1 MYWFMIKLCFRVS
14 NHIVKV
20 TSGFV
25 MLSKIATPY
34 PSDVLS
40 GQSQSFSKPHLHW
53 WMKTD
58 IMVEWSF
65 RLLPVLWVLASQ
77 LRTTTSSIMY
87 ITENP
92 KHPQVFLYFLT
103 CEIIIIFLYALDQPL
118 TWKSSHT
125 HYLSN
130 DKIKSFHLSQINLL
144 FKST

>member
-1 MYWFMIKLCFRVS
+1 MHSIKERKHGLYHLEIFLQHYNAYYADPHEICIDLWSELCFRVS

-20 TSGFV
+20 TNGFV

-77 LRTTTSSIMY
+77 LRTTTSNIMY

-92 KHPQVFLYFLT
+92 KHPQVFLYF
-103 CEIIIIFLYALDQPL
+103 P
-118 TWKSSHT
+118 
-125 HYLSN
+125 
-130 DKIKSFHLSQINLL
+130 QIP
-144 FKST
+144 